1 MTDDTKQEIEVVL
14 MLLKQTLI
22 TNGVSIAVEKENG
35 ALNFFDTEEY
45 LRTEKFQGIRV
56 GIEELVR

>member
-1 MTDDTKQEIEVVL
+1 MTEETKKEIEVLL
-14 MLLKQTLI
+14 MFLKQTLI
-22 TNGVSIAVEKENG
+22 KNGVSIAVDKENG

-45 LRTEKFQGIRV
+45 LRTKKFQGIRV

>member
-22 TNGVSIAVEKENG
+22 KNGVSIAVEKENG